1 MFKKKKYLI
10 IKQAISKDLA
20 EFVYTYFTMKRE
32 VCRTLFRDKFIP
44 PFEKIHGAW
53 TDPQMP
59 DTYCLYGD
67 CAFESILLKVKPL
80 LEKHMKVKLI
90 PNYAFGRLYKTGDIL
105 PRHKDRFSC
114 QFSTTL
120 NLGGDMWPIYLNPNE
135 KEGHLVFDEDG
146 NGVDYVMSKSKGV
159 AINLGPGDMLLY
171 RGDLLEHWREPF
183 TGKECAQVFFHYTDQ
198 AAKGAHDNIF
208 DTRPHLGLPPYYR
221 KGHRII

>member
-1 MFKKKKYLI
+1 MFKKNKYLI
-10 IKQAISKDLA
+10 IKKAISKDLA
-20 EFVYTYFTMKRE
+20 SFVYTYFCMKRE
-32 VCRTLFRDKFIP
+32 VCRTLFRNKFIP

-67 CAFESILLKVKPL
+67 SAFESILLKLKPL

-120 NLGGDMWPIYLNPNE
+120 NLGGDMWPIYLNPKE
-135 KEGHLVFDEDG
+135 EEGHLIFDENG
-146 NGVDYVMSKSKGV
+146 KGVDYVMSKSKGIAV
-159 AINLGPGDMLLY
+159 KLEPGDMLLY

-183 TGKECAQVFFHYTDQ
+183 KGKECAQVFLHYTD
-198 AAKGAHDNIF
+198 KND
-208 DTRPHLGLPPYYR
+208 
-221 KGHRII
+221 

>member
-1 MFKKKKYLI
+1 MFKKNKYLI
-10 IKQAISKDLA
+10 IKKAISKDLA
-20 EFVYTYFTMKRE
+20 SFVYTYFCMKRE
-32 VCRTLFRDKFIP
+32 VCRTLFRNKFIP

-67 CAFESILLKVKPL
+67 SAFESILLKLKPL

-120 NLGGDMWPIYLNPNE
+120 NLGGDMWPIYLNPKE
-135 KEGHLVFDEDG
+135 EEGHLIFDENG
-146 NGVDYVMSKSKGV
+146 KGVDYVMSKSKGIAV
-159 AINLGPGDMLLY
+159 KLEPGDMLLY

-183 TGKECAQVFFHYTDQ
+183 KGSLCGQVFFHYNDKNGPFKT
-198 AAKGAHDNIF
+198 KNIF
-208 DTRPHLGLPPYYR
+208 DGRSVLGLPADY
-221 KGHRII
+221 KNVKL